1 MTAKD
6 FPATVLISLGALGLI
21 AFFGVLSAASG
32 LGHWYRFGE
41 EQLPFNLL
49 GRAIMYGVVPM
60 LAFIDIFRRKSSGRY
75 LAILSLMCSSAV
87 TFHLF
92 FDLLGLP
99 VNVRSGTAI
108 FVMPILGIG
117 ILLATLALAMGLHQ
131 KVTAFFDS
139 SRDDSSSHSSN
150 ILKAITGLDERL
162 LPRKAESSLE
172 EQIFEDLAF
181 RVGNPL
187 PIDVVM
193 GSILVVLLLEATR
206 RAMGWPR
213 STARV
218 VLGIALERLAD
229 HYRLK

>member
-1 MTAKD
+1 MTTKG

-41 EQLPFNLL
+41 GQLPFNLL
-49 GRAIMYGVVPM
+49 GRAVMYGVVPM

-108 FVMPILGIG
+108 FVMPVLGIG
-117 ILLATLALAMGLHQ
+117 ILLAALALAMGFNQ

-139 SRDDSSSHSSN
+139 SHDDSSSHSSN

-181 RVGNPL
+181 ARRSGIFPLGEEPDVTAALDPERELHHVGPDLAEGFL
-187 PIDVVM
+187 PVAD
-193 GSILVVLLLEATR
+193 LRQETR
-206 RAMGWPR
+206 LRFFQ
-213 STARV
+213 
-218 VLGIALERLAD
+218 
-229 HYRLK
+229 